1 MCASC
6 LCTTD
11 GCVERNAFAQAR
23 ALSAPSCHIDL
34 SFRRQRGE
42 TFFFP
47 FSLLCL
53 KFVRLS
59 SNAGK
64 QAKETE
70 SATKSRISCVF
81 DRKHYGGTEKTCI
94 FRAGSAGW

>member
-42 TFFFP
+42 TFFSFL
-47 FSLLCL
+47 FTLFKICQTVL
-53 KFVRLS
+53 KRR
-59 SNAGK
+59 
-64 QAKETE
+64 ETGE
-70 SATKSRISCVF
+70 G
-81 DRKHYGGTEKTCI
+81 DRKCHKKSDFLC
-94 FRAGSAGW
+94 F